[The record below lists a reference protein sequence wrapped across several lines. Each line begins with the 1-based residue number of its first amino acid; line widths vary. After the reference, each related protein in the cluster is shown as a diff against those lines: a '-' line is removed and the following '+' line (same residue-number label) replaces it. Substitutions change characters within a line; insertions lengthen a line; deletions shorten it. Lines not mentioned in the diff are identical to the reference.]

1 MQTIGIIGGLGPEA
15 TIDYYKRIVDHFHA
29 RNQSLAVP
37 EIVIVSVDITHL
49 FAMVE
54 AGDWEALAAWLAG
67 KVRALYAAG
76 ADFAVLSANTPHV
89 VFDQVQAQ
97 SPIPLLSIADA
108 TLAAARAAGYRRLGL
123 LGTAFTMQAGFFA
136 GDGFAIFVP
145 EPEEQ
150 QRIHARLVNEIEHG
164 IFNATTRQEFLAI
177 IRALQARHQ
186 LDAIILGC
194 TELPLLLHDGDA
206 DIPFL
211 NTTAIHVEAICRRC
225 SAD

>member
-1 MQTIGIIGGLGPEA
+1 
-15 TIDYYKRIVDHFHA
+15 
-29 RNQSLAVP
+29 
-37 EIVIVSVDITHL
+37 
-49 FAMVE
+49 
-54 AGDWEALAAWLAG
+54 
-67 KVRALYAAG
+67 
-76 ADFAVLSANTPHV
+76 
-89 VFDQVQAQ
+89 
-97 SPIPLLSIADA
+97 
-108 TLAAARAAGYRRLGL
+108 
-123 LGTAFTMQAGFFA
+123 
-136 GDGFAIFVP
+136 
-145 EPEEQ
+145 
-150 QRIHARLVNEIEHG
+150 LVNEIEHG